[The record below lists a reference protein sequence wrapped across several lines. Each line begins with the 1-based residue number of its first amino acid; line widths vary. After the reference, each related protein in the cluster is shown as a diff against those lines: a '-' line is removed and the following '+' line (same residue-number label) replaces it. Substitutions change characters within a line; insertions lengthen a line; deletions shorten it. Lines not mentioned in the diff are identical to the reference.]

1 MAKIQNKILIMA
13 CSNIHLKFLESNHME
28 CDKLF
33 NCDGAQNIEVPK
45 VKATVER
52 VTISPDCV
60 TTFKMSNKTRKKK

>member
-1 MAKIQNKILIMA
+1 MA
-13 CSNIHLKFLESNHME
+13 CSNIPLKFIESNHIE

-33 NCDGAQNIEVPK
+33 NCDGAQNIVVPK
-45 VKATVER
+45 ANITVER